1 VARVSRTTSSSTLVR
16 NTLANGAGGMA
27 GMAIGIL
34 ITPFTISQ
42 LGLSA
47 YGIWTLALTLSFAGG
62 YAAMSDL
69 GIEDATVRY
78 VAEAHGDDD
87 LSGLN
92 RTVATT
98 LAFFAVLGVG
108 LAIATIVL
116 ASTLTELFDAPE
128 ELRGAS
134 ILAFACVG
142 GQLAIEMPSRALT
155 AVLEGT
161 SQYVA
166 YQAVE
171 LSKAILFA
179 IFTIVV
185 LLNDWGVG
193 GLGIAYVVTTAAS
206 FVAYWVVARRTVP
219 DLRVS
224 PFRASW
230 TELKRLLSY
239 GTSVFVFRL
248 TGTLY
253 RQMDKLILG
262 VATEPRLVAL
272 YEIANKIH
280 LAAAL
285 VQSKSTSALVP
296 ATAQARRD
304 IALLR
309 DMVLRG
315 TSYTV
320 AASLPFTTAAIV
332 FAEPLLRDWI
342 GPEAVEA
349 TSAAQLFLVYLTIVV
364 FHRVGTTMLVALGT
378 VRQLIY
384 ISLAIT
390 VVNLVVSLALVGP
403 LGLEGVLLGTLVAT
417 IVGWVPELRLVLKG
431 FELSLGTWLRRILV
445 PQLLPA
451 VVQVGVLFIGL
462 ALVGDAGSLIL
473 DGLWLLLSVFVAIVV
488 FVRFSIGA
496 EERGALIRTLKR
508 AVGRGGGTDGD
519 AGPEAETEPPVAV
532 VGPSPGLSRSS
543 DAPLA

>member
-1 VARVSRTTSSSTLVR
+1 MVPRVSRTTSSSTLVR

-47 YGIWTLALTLSFAGG
+47 YGVWTLALTLSFAGG

-87 LSGLN
+87 ISGVN

-98 LAFFAVLGVG
+98 LAFFAVLGVA
-108 LAIATIVL
+108 LAIVTIACSSL
-116 ASTLTELFDAPE
+116 LTELFDAPDSM
-128 ELRGAS
+128 RGAS
-134 ILAFACVG
+134 ALAFACIG

-161 SQYVA
+161 QRYVA
-166 YQAVE
+166 YQAIE
-171 LSKAILFA
+171 LSKALGFA
-179 IFTIVV
+179 VLTIVV

-193 GLGIAYVVTTAAS
+193 GLGIAYVVTTAGS

-219 DLRVS
+219 GLRVS
-224 PFRASW
+224 PFHASRP
-230 TELKRLLSY
+230 EFRRLLSY
-239 GTSVFVFRL
+239 GSSVFLFRL

-272 YEIANKIH
+272 YEVANKIH

-296 ATAQARRD
+296 ATARARRD

-342 GPEAVEA
+342 GPEAVPA
-349 TSAAQLFLVYLTIVV
+349 THAAQLFLVYLTLVV

-378 VRQLIY
+378 VRQLVV

-390 VVNLVVSLALVGP
+390 AVNLVVSIALVGP
-403 LGLEGVLLGTLVAT
+403 LGVEGVLLGTLVAT
-417 IVGWVPELRLVLKG
+417 AVGWVPELVLVLKG
-431 FELSLGTWLRRILV
+431 FDLSLGTWLRRILV
-445 PQLLPA
+445 PQLLPTA
-451 VVQVGVLFIGL
+451 AQVGVLFVGKALIGD
-462 ALVGDAGSLIL
+462 VGNLIV
-473 DGLWLLLSVFVAIVV
+473 DGLWILFSVAVALVV
-488 FVRFSIGA
+488 FVRFSIGP
-496 EERGALIRTLKR
+496 EERAVLLRTLKR
-508 AVGRGGGTDGD
+508 AVGRGHDDASPSAAGG
-519 AGPEAETEPPVAV
+519 GPPPQDVPQATEPSLP
-532 VGPSPGLSRSS
+532 
-543 DAPLA
+543 